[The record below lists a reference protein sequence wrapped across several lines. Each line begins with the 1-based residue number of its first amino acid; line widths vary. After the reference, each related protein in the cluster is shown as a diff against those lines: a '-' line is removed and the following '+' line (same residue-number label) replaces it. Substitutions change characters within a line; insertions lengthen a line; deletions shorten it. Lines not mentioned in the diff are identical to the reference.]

1 MDGSNGSDIYLI
13 ANAAHHTA
21 AEISDGG
28 SRGRDELRFAATTAG
43 QTLTVFAGDTGLEA
57 VTIGTGTAA
66 AAVTTATTT
75 LSINAAAAPNGL
87 SITGNGGANSL
98 IGTAFIDILT
108 GGAGTDTIDGGDGAD
123 LYLIASLAHHP
134 ATEVISDS
142 GGSGTDELRF
152 SSTTAN
158 QTLTISANAT
168 GLETIT
174 IGTGSASAPVISATT
189 ALNVSAAAAPNAL
202 AIIGNNGA
210 NRLTGTAF
218 ADTLSGNGGNDTLN
232 GGGGDDVLTGGS
244 GADVFRFSTTP
255 DAGSSGDQITD
266 FSVAAGDRIQ
276 LESTVFNALPTIGT
290 LAASAFRLGASATTT
305 AHRIVYNSAT
315 GALLYDPD
323 GSNPLA
329 ALPLATLSTGL
340 ALTNTRFSVT

>member
-1 MDGSNGSDIYLI
+1 
-13 ANAAHHTA
+13 
-21 AEISDGG
+21 
-28 SRGRDELRFAATTAG
+28 
-43 QTLTVFAGDTGLEA
+43 
-57 VTIGTGTAA
+57 
-66 AAVTTATTT
+66 
-75 LSINAAAAPNGL
+75 
-87 SITGNGGANSL
+87 
-98 IGTAFIDILT
+98 
-108 GGAGTDTIDGGDGAD
+108 
-123 LYLIASLAHHP
+123 
-134 ATEVISDS
+134 
-142 GGSGTDELRF
+142 ELRF

-174 IGTGSASAPVISATT
+174 IGTGSAATPVISATT

-202 AIIGNNGA
+202 AISGNNGA

-276 LESTVFNALPTIGT
+276 LESTVFTALPTIGT
-290 LAASAFRLGASATTT
+290 LAASAFALGASATTT
-305 AHRIVYNSAT
+305 AHRILYNPAS

-340 ALTNTRFSVT
+340 AITNTRFSVT